1 MCFIRNVPL
10 KNSNTFLGRSFVN
23 FSKVLTSLLLSC
35 ALFACSA
42 QTIRIADSPTDY
54 CAAIPETND
63 ALLSEYLAPV
73 SNKMQNKTG
82 VYVLEQGIEAMLSR
96 AWLTE
101 HAEHTIDVQY
111 FIFSTDNIG
120 LIATDYL
127 VKAAERGVK
136 VRVLV
141 DDIMVDASGDELLT
155 LTAHENISIKIYNPM
170 ANIGKNIFNKVIN
183 LTTDFHKLNQRM
195 HNKTFTVDGKVSITG
210 GRNVADEYFG
220 YDHQFNFRDRDVLLV
235 GGITSKVQT
244 SFNQFWQSELSVDI
258 SDLVKSKKP
267 VNYVPDFTPLHQYAC
282 NPENFVPSVRQ
293 KIKEMPLAIADIQQK
308 QQLQWLENV
317 EYISDIPGKNNAN
330 KFLAGGGVSTE
341 KLVSLLQSA
350 QNSVVIQT
358 PYLITT
364 KATRKILKAVVDK
377 GITVKILTNS
387 LASNDNLEAFSGY
400 QRDRKALLK
409 TGVEIFEFK
418 PDAKIRQKIMS
429 EVMHKQ
435 LPQAPIF
442 GLHAKSMVIDDHTS
456 VIGTYNVDPRSAN
469 LNTENFVIIP
479 SKKIA
484 QEVKQ
489 GMLEEMQPENAWRI
503 TLDWNPDSEESFMKR
518 LKVKL
523 RRIVPKSIL

>member
-1 MCFIRNVPL
+1 LQNNNPFIGCSL
-10 KNSNTFLGRSFVN
+10 SA
-23 FSKVLTSLLLSC
+23 FSKVLFSLLLASL
-35 ALFACSA
+35 LFSCSA
-42 QTIRIADSPTDY
+42 QTVRIAESTADY
-54 CAAIPETND
+54 CAAIPPTND
-63 ALLSEYLAPV
+63 TMLSEYLAPV
-73 SNKMQNKTG
+73 SDKMQNKTG

-101 HAEHTIDVQY
+101 HAEQTIDVQY

-141 DDIMVDASGDELLT
+141 DDIMVEASGDELIT
-155 LTAHENISIKIYNPM
+155 LTAHKNIEIKIYNPM
-170 ANIGKNIFNKVIN
+170 ANIGKNIFDKVIN
-183 LTTDFHKLNQRM
+183 LTTDFHQLNQRM
-195 HNKTFTVDGKVSITG
+195 HNKTFTVDGKVAITG

-220 YDHQFNFRDRDVLLV
+220 YDHQFNFRDRDVLLI
-235 GGITSKVQT
+235 GGITNKIQT
-244 SFNQFWQSELSVDI
+244 SFDQFWQSKLSVDI
-258 SDLVKSKKP
+258 ADLVKAKKADG
-267 VNYVPDFTPLHQYAC
+267 YVPDFNPLHQYAC
-282 NPENFVPSVRQ
+282 NPENFAPSVRN
-293 KIKEMPLAIADIQQK
+293 KIKEMPLAIVKIQQ
-308 QQLQWLENV
+308 QEQLQWLDNV
-317 EYISDIPGKNNAN
+317 EYISDIPGKNNGN
-330 KFLAGGGVSTE
+330 NFLAGGGLSTE

-364 KATRKILKAVVDK
+364 KATRKILAALVTKGVD
-377 GITVKILTNS
+377 IKILTNS

-409 TGVEIFEFK
+409 TGVQIFEFK

-435 LPQAPIF
+435 LQQAPIF

-489 GMLEEMQPENAWRI
+489 GMLEEMQLENAWAI
-503 TLDWNPDSEESFMKR
+503 TLDFNPDSEESFMKR